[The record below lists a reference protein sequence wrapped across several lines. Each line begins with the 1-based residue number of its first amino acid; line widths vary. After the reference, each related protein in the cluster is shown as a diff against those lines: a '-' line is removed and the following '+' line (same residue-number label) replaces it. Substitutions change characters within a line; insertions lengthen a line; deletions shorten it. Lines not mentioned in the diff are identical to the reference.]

1 MNILLKIDEMK
12 VKIENE
18 EIIIWRNK
26 RKGQS
31 FRIVSGTCK
40 NCEIPDRRLCIVGL
54 KNHEKLPPALCDYA
68 NKIICQNENKGPVR
82 FERKR
87 K

>member
-1 MNILLKIDEMK
+1 MK

-26 RKGQS
+26 RKGQRL
-31 FRIVSGTCK
+31 RIASGTCID
-40 NCEIPDRRLCIVGL
+40 CEIPDRRLCSCSTWKSKIVGL
-54 KNHEKLPPALCDYA
+54 KIREKLPAALCDYA
-68 NKIICQNENKGPVR
+68 NKIIYQNENKGPVR